1 MVQAIVAESERGPNK
16 GRGDGASIAR
26 GAFPRVLDSGKKR
39 KVPDMADAKILAEAA
54 LTASDRFVVPVAANL
69 ATLSQGDEHA
79 ILEAHGLLN
88 SESIRRRAER
98 TSAVAV
104 ARVAF
109 EVMAL
114 VLDQTAP
121 LGPVRSFS
129 EAPAE
134 LRERLDA
141 AMHDIQ
147 EWLRQHPEGA

>member
-1 MVQAIVAESERGPNK
+1 M
-16 GRGDGASIAR
+16 
-26 GAFPRVLDSGKKR
+26 L
-39 KVPDMADAKILAEAA
+39 DAKTLAEAA
-54 LTASDRFVVPVAANL
+54 LAASDRFVAPAAANL

-88 SESIRRRAER
+88 SESLRRRAEGR
-98 TSAVAV
+98 SAVAV

-109 EVMAL
+109 EVMAV

-121 LGPVRSFS
+121 LGPVRSFG

-147 EWLRQHPEGA
+147 EWFRQHPQGV

>member
-1 MVQAIVAESERGPNK
+1 MP
-16 GRGDGASIAR
+16 
-26 GAFPRVLDSGKKR
+26 
-39 KVPDMADAKILAEAA
+39 DAKILAEAA
-54 LTASDRFVVPVAANL
+54 LAASDRFVARAAANL

-88 SESIRRRAER
+88 SESLRRRAEGR
-98 TSAVAV
+98 SAVAV

-109 EVMAL
+109 EVMAV

-121 LGPVRSFS
+121 LGPMRSFG

-147 EWLRQHPEGA
+147 EWFRQHPEGA